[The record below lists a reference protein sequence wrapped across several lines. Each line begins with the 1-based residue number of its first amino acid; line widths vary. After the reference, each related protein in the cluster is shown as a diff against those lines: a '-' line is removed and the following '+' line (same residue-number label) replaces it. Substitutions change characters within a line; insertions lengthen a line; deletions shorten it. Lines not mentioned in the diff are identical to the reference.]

1 MSSSSNSLLRAL
13 PIIAFL
19 PLLAACDD
27 HAASAIA
34 NPERPVQVERVAF
47 ENENA
52 TREFVGVVRARYETD
67 LGFRVAGKIVSR
79 VVNVGD
85 RVKVGDVV
93 ARLDPQDLKL
103 QVESAEAEFAA
114 ATSNLHQSAS
124 DFDRY
129 TTLKTRG
136 WASIADFDRKQ
147 AAKDEAEGR
156 LERAKRSLDLA
167 HNQLDYSDLK
177 ADADGVITATLA
189 EPGQVVAIGQPVVRL
204 AHRGEK
210 EAVVALPETWL
221 AEARSSKATVQL
233 WSGPGRNFTARLRE
247 LSPQA
252 DAATRTY
259 AARFTIDNPDESVAL
274 GMTATVTLSHSA
286 DVSVVKLPL
295 AAILNRGT
303 GPSVYVVDT
312 SGALQLRPVQV
323 ASFTED
329 TALVTSGVTNGDRIV
344 KLGVQKLDA
353 GERVRA
359 VDER

>member
-1 MSSSSNSLLRAL
+1 M
-13 PIIAFL
+13 
-19 PLLAACDD
+19 
-27 HAASAIA
+27 
-34 NPERPVQVERVAF
+34 
-47 ENENA
+47 
-52 TREFVGVVRARYETD
+52 
-67 LGFRVAGKIVSR
+67 
-79 VVNVGD
+79 
-85 RVKVGDVV
+85 
-93 ARLDPQDLKL
+93 
-103 QVESAEAEFAA
+103 
-114 ATSNLHQSAS
+114 
-124 DFDRY
+124 
-129 TTLKTRG
+129 
-136 WASIADFDRKQ
+136 
-147 AAKDEAEGR
+147 
-156 LERAKRSLDLA
+156 
-167 HNQLDYSDLK
+167 
-177 ADADGVITATLA
+177 ITATLA

-233 WSGPGRNFTARLRE
+233 WSGPGRNFAARLRE

-259 AARFTIDNPDESVAL
+259 AARFTIDNPDDSVAL

-286 DVSVVKLPL
+286 DVQVAKLPL

-312 SGALQLRPVQV
+312 SGALQLRPVKV

-329 TALVTSGVTNGDRIV
+329 TALVTSGVSNGDRIV